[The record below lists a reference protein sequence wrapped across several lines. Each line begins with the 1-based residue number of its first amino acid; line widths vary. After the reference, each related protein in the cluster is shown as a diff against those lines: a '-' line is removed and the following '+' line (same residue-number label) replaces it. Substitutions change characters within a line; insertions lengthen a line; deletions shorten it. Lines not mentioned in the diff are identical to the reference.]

1 MACSATLELRLVAE
15 GYRLIAGADEV
26 GRGAMAGPLVAAAV
40 ILDLTDAPDGIDDS
54 KKLSRRERERLSV
67 EIKRRAV
74 AFSITRIEPPEIDR
88 INIHRASLQAM
99 GLAAKALRPLPE
111 YVLIDGKFKVPDA
124 TCPQMSVI
132 KGDGLSISIAAAS
145 IIAKVARDEWMRE
158 YDTEYPGYGFARHVG
173 YCTRAHKQSL
183 ARLGPSP
190 IHRMSFQDVHS
201 YQYLLDLT
209 GEEDPA

>member
-1 MACSATLELRLVAE
+1 LACSATLELRLLRE

-40 ILDLTDAPDGIDDS
+40 ILDLASAPRGIDDS
-54 KKLSRRERERLSV
+54 KKLSRRERERLAE
-67 EIKRRAV
+67 EIKQRAV
-74 AFSITRIEPPEIDR
+74 AFSITRIEPQEIDR

-158 YDTEYPGYGFARHVG
+158 YDEEYPGYGFARHVG
-173 YCTRAHKQSL
+173 YCTRAHKDAL

-190 IHRMSFQDVHS
+190 IHRMSFHDVHS

-209 GEEDPA
+209 GEEDSA

>member
-1 MACSATLELRLVAE
+1 MAE
-15 GYRLIAGADEV
+15 GYALIAGADEV

-40 ILDLTDAPDGIDDS
+40 ILDVNNAPDGIDDS
-54 KKLSRRERERLSV
+54 KKLTRRQRERLAS

-74 AFSITRIEPPEIDR
+74 TFSITRIEPPEIDR
-88 INIHRASLQAM
+88 INIHRASLRAM
-99 GLAAKALRPLPE
+99 GLAVKALHPLPE

-124 TCPQMSVI
+124 TCPQMSII

-158 YDTEYPGYGFARHVG
+158 YDVQYPVYGFARHVG
-173 YCTRAHKQSL
+173 YCTPAHKEAV
-183 ARLGPSP
+183 ARFGPSP
-190 IHRMSFQDVHS
+190 IHRMSFQYVHS

-209 GEEDPA
+209 GEEDLA